1 MKVLKART
9 SHPKKQTLKISDLIY
24 NKHYEKY
31 NTKLNQ
37 GVDEITDIMEIPIE
51 VFKHKINPTPR
62 FGALGVRY
70 KEKEFSVTKGSQRV
84 TRALQLGYTHIEAIV
99 NEWAFFP

>member
-1 MKVLKART
+1 MKILKAKIL
-9 SHPKKQTLKISDLIY
+9 HPKKTTLKISDLVY

-31 NTKLNQ
+31 NAKLDQ
-37 GVDEITDIMEIPIE
+37 GVDTITDIMEQPIE
-51 VFKHKINPTPR
+51 VIKHKIISTPR

-70 KEKEFSVTKGSQRV
+70 KEKEYSVQKGNQRI

-99 NEWAFFP
+99 NE

>member
-1 MKVLKART
+1 MKILKAKT
-9 SHPKKQTLKISDLIY
+9 SHPKKQTLKISDLVY

-31 NTKLNQ
+31 KTKLDQ
-37 GVDEITDIMEIPIE
+37 GVDMINDIMDNPIE
-51 VFKHKINPTPR
+51 VIKHKIMSTPR

-70 KEKEFSVTKGSQRV
+70 KEKEFSVYKGSQRV

-99 NEWAFFP
+99 NE